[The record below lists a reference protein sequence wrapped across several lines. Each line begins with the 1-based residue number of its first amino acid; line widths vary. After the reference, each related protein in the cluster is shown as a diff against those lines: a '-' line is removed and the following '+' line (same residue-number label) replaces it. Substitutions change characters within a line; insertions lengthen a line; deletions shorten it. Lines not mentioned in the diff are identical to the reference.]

1 MDFLDVV
8 EVVSAV
14 ILQLKAR
21 SYGESYI
28 IDRAIIQVAETIR
41 KDLER
46 NKYFLINGEVEKL
59 LENLLAA
66 VYKMEDFAETVV
78 PRRMHERRMGFGR
91 RYIFILRQILNL
103 KARVDFAS
111 EMKKIVSE
119 INHAI
124 DELGVSRQSHPRE
137 ESDVIGSEE
146 EKGKMVTWLTDT
158 NSCPN
163 LGFILIS
170 GQSGSGQTTLAT
182 KIYKSREIE
191 RHFEFRA
198 WVSASDDHV
207 SNLRSILQKI
217 TEDSMVVDME
227 STERESM
234 EKKICEIL
242 HKKRWL
248 IVVDNVQNPNLFKTR
263 PGSALSDVGDGSR
276 SRVIM
281 TMTTTSENECL
292 IKGFMDGYQSLC
304 YELQP
309 LQDEDAWHLF
319 LKKVRLLPDNVESS
333 DIDKLKRKVLAKC
346 EGIPSAILVLGR
358 FLSTKKCYEEWLAVL
373 EHWDSKIFALM
384 NSEQLSGSRPCLLYF
399 GLFPKGY
406 EIPVRR
412 LLRLWLAE
420 GLIVTDNRNPEE
432 IAQGILTN
440 FKNKGLIEIVKRRKD
455 RSAKTCRMTGI
466 LYDFCLSK
474 AEDIFGLLHIHPT
487 APDDESSDASPKF
500 GVRSVAD
507 HCDIK
512 NYSRKYSHMQH
523 LRSYLSFN
531 IQKKDTP
538 VVGIGNFLSEVIGHR
553 GFGLL
558 KVLDLE
564 RVYKPTLPQNLGQLY
579 LLRYLGLR
587 WTFLDTIPH
596 SVSELRYL
604 ETLDVKHTYISSL
617 PNSIWKM
624 EDLRHLCLNE
634 IRLDM
639 ENRNNISL
647 TKLQTLWGLFVDNNS
662 PVENG
667 LDRSINLRKLGLT
680 FHLDH
685 DSVDKL
691 NAWIAHLEGLESLR
705 LRSKDEDGRPS
716 KLELKPLSS
725 LKNLTNL
732 YLLGNLPELHSE
744 YFPQSIKVLTLSV
757 SKLEKDPMPILARL
771 PKLSVLQLLADS
783 YNGKEMVYPN
793 GGFQSLKSLKLW
805 MLKELETWTMEQ
817 GAMQNLEELE
827 IRCCHK
833 LKEIPIINRNSIGKI
848 ILTNMQEEFVVNV
861 RAKFPKEILETPP
874 PLPVRCDHCRDV
886 KQTQQN
892 SSTTGDA

>member
-1 MDFLDVV
+1 MDFVDVV

-21 SYGESYI
+21 SSGESHI
-28 IDRAIIQVAETIR
+28 IQRAIIQVEETTR
-41 KDLER
+41 NDLER
-46 NKYFLINGEVEKL
+46 NKYFLINGEAEKL

-91 RYIFILRQILNL
+91 RYIFILRQMLNL
-103 KARVDFAS
+103 KAKVDFAN
-111 EMKKIVSE
+111 EMRKIVLE
-119 INHAI
+119 INQAI
-124 DELGVSRQSHPRE
+124 NELGVSRQSHPCE

-146 EKGKMVTWLTDT
+146 EKEKMVTWLTDT

-170 GQSGSGQTTLAT
+170 GQTGSGQTTLAT
-182 KIYKSREIE
+182 KIYKSSEIE
-191 RHFEFRA
+191 SHFEFRA
-198 WVSASDDHV
+198 WVSASDDPV

-217 TEDSMVVDME
+217 TDNSMVGME
-227 STERESM
+227 STEREL
-234 EKKICEIL
+234 EEKICEIL

-248 IVVDNVQNPNLFKTR
+248 VVVDGVQSPYLFKTR
-263 PGSALSDVGDGSR
+263 PHEGDGSR

-292 IKGFMDGYQSLC
+292 IYGFMDEYQSLC

-319 LKKVRLLPDNVESS
+319 SKKVRLLSDIVESS
-333 DIDKLKRKVLAKC
+333 DLDKLKRKVLAKC

-373 EHWDSKIFALM
+373 EHWDSKIFALI

-432 IAQGILTN
+432 IAEGILTN
-440 FKNKGLIEIVKRRKD
+440 FKNKGLIEIAKRRKD

-474 AEDIFGLLHIHPT
+474 AEDLFGLLHIHPT

-564 RVYKPTLPQNLGQLY
+564 RVYKPTLPHNLGQLY

-647 TKLQTLWGLFVDNNS
+647 TELQTLWGLFVDNKS

-680 FHLDH
+680 FHLD
-685 DSVDKL
+685 SVDKL
-691 NAWIAHLEGLESLR
+691 NAWIARLEGLESLR

-744 YFPQSIKVLTLSV
+744 YFPHSIKVLTLSV

-771 PKLSVLQLLADS
+771 PNLSVLQLLADS
-783 YNGKEMVYPN
+783 YNGKEMVYPS

-805 MLKELETWTMEQ
+805 MLKELETWTVEE
-817 GAMQNLEELE
+817 GVMQNLEELE

-833 LKEIPIINRNSIGKI
+833 LKEIPNKLLINLNSIGKI

-861 RAKFPKEILETPP
+861 RAKFPREILETPP

-886 KQTQQN
+886 KQV
-892 SSTTGDA
+892 SIHSLIY